1 MELLMM
7 SPNTCWPSP
16 SRGNRCNPSPRHVA
30 RLSVGC
36 LATPHLGEARVDEIR
51 LDGHVHQQTLETRV
65 PSSKNHPHLLQW
77 EP

>member
-1 MELLMM
+1 MTMLHGQGA
-7 SPNTCWPSP
+7 SVSQ
-16 SRGNRCNPSPRHVA
+16 GRHVA

-51 LDGHVHQQTLETRV
+51 LDGHAHQQKLETRV
-65 PSSKNHPHLLQW
+65 LSSKNHPHLLQW